1 MKRTNVD
8 TALNTLIAGAL
19 KIPAA
24 SITPDT
30 SIDTTPAWDSL
41 AHMDLVVSIEEHY
54 GIQLLPDEMVAMR
67 SVGQIASLLKAKGL
81 LQ

>member
-1 MKRTNVD
+1 VD

-24 SITPDT
+24 AVTPDT

-41 AHMDLVVSIEEHY
+41 AHMDLVVTIEEHY

-67 SVGQIASLLKAKGL
+67 SVGAIASLLQSKGL

>member
-1 MKRTNVD
+1 MD

-24 SITPDT
+24 SITPET
-30 SIDTTPAWDSL
+30 SIDSTPAWDSL
-41 AHMDLVVSIEEHY
+41 AHMDLVVTIEEHY

-67 SVGQIASLLKAKGL
+67 SVGQIASLLRAKGL